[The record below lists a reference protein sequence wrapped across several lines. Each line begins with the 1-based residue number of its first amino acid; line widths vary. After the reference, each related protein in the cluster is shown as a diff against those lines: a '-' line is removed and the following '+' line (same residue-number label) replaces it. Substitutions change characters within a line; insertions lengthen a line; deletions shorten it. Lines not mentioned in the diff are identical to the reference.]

1 MGGVTN
7 GGWRDRPVPELL
19 VGLAVI
25 AIAFIVTGF
34 VVADA
39 IRDVKASRDTIKVT
53 GSAKHPITA
62 NLVSWTLSVDARAA
76 EPQEASR
83 VLRERVR
90 AVQAFLEDG
99 GVPDSAVTMPPV
111 STEETTIAGEGRRR
125 IPAFLLIQRFDI
137 ESEDIDRIETV
148 SADVTDLLAEGVPVS
163 AGELEYISTRLN
175 TARIEALKKA
185 MANAEERARTIVEG
199 IGGELG
205 SVRSAQ
211 LGVYQVTPRN
221 STEVSDYGIN
231 DTSSRQKDVTAVVS
245 VTFAVR

>member
-19 VGLAVI
+19 LGFALI
-25 AIAFIVTGF
+25 AIAFVVTGF

-39 IRDVKASRDTIKVT
+39 ITDVKASRDTIKVT

-62 NLVSWTLSVDARAA
+62 NLVSWTLSVDAKAA
-76 EPQEASR
+76 EPEEATRLLRQR
-83 VLRERVR
+83 VQAVR
-90 AVQAFLEDG
+90 AFLEDG
-99 GVPDSAVTMPPV
+99 GVPDSALTMPPV
-111 STEETTIAGEGRRR
+111 GTEETTIPGEGRRR
-125 IPAFLLIQRFDI
+125 VPAFLLIQRFEI
-137 ESEDIDRIETV
+137 QSEDIDRIEDV
-148 SADVTDLLAEGVPVS
+148 SAGVTDLLAQGVPVS
-163 AGELEYISTRLN
+163 AGELQYISTRLN
-175 TARIEALKKA
+175 VARIEALKKA

-199 IGGELG
+199 IGDELG
-205 SVRSAQ
+205 AVRSAQ

-245 VTFAVR
+245 VTFAVG